1 MNERTR
7 ALSAPVKM
15 RAPLGGTRGEWP
27 YRLLRF
33 HLPLA
38 VASGLALFLFMT
50 LPRFDPQA
58 YPQSDMAN
66 AGALPMARPAVGTTS
81 PSEERPSAHGTP
93 GPTSDSSGHGAQG
106 PGSTPPPSGHAE
118 GTPIP
123 GHATTGPGHGGSQT
137 GPVDAGGI
145 AEDRG
150 RSDVSQR
157 VTIATGYIATG
168 LLAFTLLV
176 GPANLLFRR
185 RTPISSYLRRDAGM
199 WTAAVSAIH
208 VVFGSLLHSGGQ
220 LAGLLGYFVAP
231 DGRLRLNSFG
241 LGNWTG
247 LAATVIVLA
256 LLLISSDVALR
267 LLKARRW
274 KWLQRLNY
282 VLFALVLAHAFFY
295 GALLRTASPF
305 TLLLA
310 VTVAIVIVGQ
320 LIGIWLWRR
329 RSAQDR
335 VVGYDMPLP

>member
-1 MNERTR
+1 
-7 ALSAPVKM
+7 VKT

-27 YRLLRF
+27 HRLLHF
-33 HLPLA
+33 HVPLA
-38 VASGLALFLFMT
+38 VASGLALLLFMS
-50 LPRFDPQA
+50 LPQFDPQA
-58 YPQSDMAN
+58 YPQSDMSN

-81 PSEERPSAHGTP
+81 PSEERPSAHGAT
-93 GPTSDSSGHGAQG
+93 GPTSGSSAHGAQG
-106 PGSTPPPSGHAE
+106 PGATAPSSGHAE
-118 GTPIP
+118 RTPIP
-123 GHATTGPGHGGSQT
+123 GHATTEPGHGGSQS
-137 GPVDAGGI
+137 GPVDAGEM

-150 RSDVSQR
+150 RSYLSQR
-157 VTIATGYIATG
+157 FTIATGYIATG
-168 LLAFTLLV
+168 LLALTLLV
-176 GPANLLFRR
+176 GPANLLLRR

-231 DGRLRLNSFG
+231 DGGVRLNSFG

-295 GALLRTASPF
+295 GALLRTTSPY

-329 RSAQDR
+329 RSARDR
-335 VVGYDMPLP
+335 VAGYEMPLA